1 MRYYLLIFVLY
12 YSCTPVLE
20 QDNKETVNLVLNQ
33 WHQAA
38 ANADFDT
45 YFSLMTDDAHF
56 IGTDATENW
65 NKAVFMKFS
74 KPFFDKGKAWDFKVL
89 DRNVY
94 FDQSQEIAWFDE
106 RLNTWMG
113 ICRGSGVLVKN
124 DKNWKIKHYVLAVT
138 IPNETIDTVIKINK
152 SLNKKLLTSL
162 N

>member
-1 MRYYLLIFVLY
+1 MRYYLLIFVFY
-12 YSCTPVLE
+12 YSCTPVSE
-20 QDNKETVNLVLNQ
+20 QENNETVNLVLNQ

-38 ANADFDT
+38 SDADFDT
-45 YFSLMTDDAHF
+45 YFSLMSDDAHF

-65 NKAVFMKFS
+65 NKSDFMKFS

-94 FDQSQEIAWFDE
+94 FDQSQNTAWFDE

-124 DKNWKIKHYVLAVT
+124 DNNWKIKHYVLSVT

-152 SLNKKLLTSL
+152 NRNNSILTAIH
-162 N
+162 